1 MFDGN
6 LRGQV
11 DKRTAPIGNFLSKV
25 GITADT
31 LTAAGLVM
39 SVVTAV
45 LLAGSLFPIA
55 FIALLLSALPDL
67 LDGPVAK
74 ALGTSS
80 ARGAFFDSVSDRFS
94 DLMITMGLAV
104 HYIATH
110 HPYEAMIPFGIYGA
124 ASIIS
129 YQRAKAESLGFNAKG
144 GLMERAERVVLL
156 ALGILIYPILTI
168 VLSLVLVLSVVTVVQ
183 RFVKVWRQ
191 ATDRDTLRAK
201 RVSRRTRVTN
211 NPPLS
216 ATFREK
222 FRSEKSFDFSTFLV
236 RRSER
241 RSLHRKP
248 SRLRKG

>member
-39 SVVTAV
+39 SVVAAAF
-45 LLAGSLFPIA
+45 LALSLFPLA
-55 FIALLLSALPDL
+55 FLALLLSALPDL

-94 DLMITMGLAV
+94 DLMIALGLAV
-104 HYIATH
+104 HYISVH
-110 HPYEAMIPFGIYGA
+110 HPYDAMIPFGIYGA

-156 ALGILIYPILTI
+156 ALGILIYPILTP
-168 VLSLVLVLSVVTVVQ
+168 VLWLVLVLSMVTVVQ

-191 ATDRDTLRAK
+191 ATDRDNLRAK
-201 RVSRRTRVTN
+201 RASRRTRVSN
-211 NPPLS
+211 NPPFS
-216 ATFREK
+216 VTFREK
-222 FRSEKSFDFSTFLV
+222 FRSEKGFDLSAFMD

-241 RSLHRKP
+241 RSLHRRT
-248 SRLRKG
+248 SRAKKG

>member
-11 DKRTAPIGNFLSKV
+11 DKRTAPIGNFLSKA

-39 SVVTAV
+39 AVATAV
-45 LLAGSLFPIA
+45 LLSLSLFPLA
-55 FIALLLSALPDL
+55 FVALLLSALPDL

-94 DLMITMGLAV
+94 DLMIAMGLAV

-144 GLMERAERVVLL
+144 GLMERAERVVLI
-156 ALGILIYPILTI
+156 ALGILIYPILTF
-168 VLSLVLVLSVVTVVQ
+168 VLAVVLILSVVTVVQ

-191 ATDRDTLRAK
+191 ATDRDHLRAK
-201 RVSRRTRVTN
+201 RASRRTRVTN
-211 NPPLS
+211 TPPLS

-222 FRSEKSFDFSTFLV
+222 FRTEKGIDFSTFLV
-236 RRSER
+236 
-241 RSLHRKP
+241 
-248 SRLRKG
+248 